1 MGVAATAYGR
11 CEVGGDVNMVATHKT
26 SKMGMVGRHALVIA
40 GSLLVGAILFVA
52 SFVAMDFVWTHFVV
66 TNPKDIGLGD
76 GVMVVGG
83 GFLFGTT
90 LGLLGLGCMLYRYWP
105 RR

>member
-1 MGVAATAYGR
+1 
-11 CEVGGDVNMVATHKT
+11 MVATHKM
-26 SKMGMVGRHALVIA
+26 SMMRAVGRYALVIA
-40 GSLLVGAILFVA
+40 SSFLVGAILFVA

-83 GFLFGTT
+83 GFLIGTT
-90 LGLLGLGCMLYRYWP
+90 LGLVGLGFTLYRYWP
-105 RR
+105 RQQVLK